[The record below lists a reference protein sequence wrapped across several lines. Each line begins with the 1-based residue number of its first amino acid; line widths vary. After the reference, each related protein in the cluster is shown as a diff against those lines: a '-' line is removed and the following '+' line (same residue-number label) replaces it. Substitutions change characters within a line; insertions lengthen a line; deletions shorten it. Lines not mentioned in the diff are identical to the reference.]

1 MFCYLCS
8 DRMCLYCL
16 CQMGCDQ
23 GCDSEAE
30 FRCKNSSVCLPRIY
44 RCDGEKNCLDGSDEH
59 GCCESFCVCVCVCLF
74 FNFYYLP
81 PTWPLS
87 YILRVFVCA
96 PVQTVNG
103 LAGSGI
109 WSTRQSFCRSQ
120 CTLTLGFVSVKANL
134 MFFLTDKKL
143 SLLWKSTHHFGKLPS
158 PVTKGILG
166 EWVGRWKGIE
176 LLLSGISGSL
186 SFFVFCFVF
195 PDITVMVDW
204 A

>member
-1 MFCYLCS
+1 MFWPDVPVLSVSDGVWPRVWLRSRVQVQELLCVS
-8 DRMCLYCL
+8 ATD
-16 CQMGCDQ
+16 
-23 GCDSEAE
+23 
-30 FRCKNSSVCLPRIY
+30 LPVWRGEELSWRIWWTWM
-44 RCDGEKNCLDGSDEH
+44 LWV
-59 GCCESFCVCVCVCLF
+59 FLCVCVCVCLF